1 MLPMKQ
7 LLTTITFAS
16 LLLCTGAMAQKKNT
30 EDHRQLNLFFN
41 IKAGNTTLAPGQT
54 CTNAFG
60 EQYTVK
66 TFRFYIGQIELRD
79 STNSTTQYFPDDYYL
94 VDAGDTSTQ
103 HITIPVS
110 LEHITSLTFLVGV
123 DSATNTT
130 GTQQGALDPANGMFW
145 TWNSGYIMMK
155 LQGTSPVAQVPANA
169 FALDIGGYKPGEKAS
184 RTLGFYIK
192 HPLKTQVRNIVFN
205 VDVNKL
211 FNGEHNIKLA
221 EHPMCHEPG
230 TLAMQ
235 LADNFNT
242 MFSIG
247 QVTR

>member
-1 MLPMKQ
+1 MLPMKR
-7 LLTTITFAS
+7 LLTAVPVAC
-16 LLLCTGAMAQKKNT
+16 LLFCTGAMAQKKKET
-30 EDHRQLNLFFN
+30 VQQQLNLFFN
-41 IKAGNTTLAPGQT
+41 PKAGNTGLVPGQT
-54 CTNAFG
+54 YTNAFG

-103 HITIPVS
+103 RITIPVS
-110 LEHITSLTFLVGV
+110 LDHVTSITFLVGV

-155 LQGTSPVAQVPANA
+155 LQGTSPAAQVPANA
-169 FALDIGGYKPGEKAS
+169 FTLDIGGYKPGEKAA

-192 HPLKTQVRNIVFN
+192 HPLKTQVHNIVFN

-211 FNGEHNIKLA
+211 FNGEHNVKLA

-235 LADNFNT
+235 LADNFNA

-247 QVTR
+247 QVTK